1 MHGSRGWG
9 QRGGSSRGVYS
20 NFFKLQ
26 HKIPKICPPENLKK
40 LWGPPWKNY
49 LDAHMK
55 EKSQGVKDPDSTVCT
70 MSQWLMDTGIEP
82 YRACPPWVPQVYPP
96 GSYFSSPLGSGT
108 APAPL
113 QQTMRS
119 ENMDLKLFN
128 KNSSV
133 HLINNIWGQN
143 TFRII
148 ACWNIFFKL
157 KMEFYS
163 NTIWIRWWNTLHRFF
178 HLFGI

>member
-1 MHGSRGWG
+1 M
-9 QRGGSSRGVYS
+9 
-20 NFFKLQ
+20 
-26 HKIPKICPPENLKK
+26 PPGKLKK
-40 LWGPPWKNY
+40 NCQTPLPPP
-49 LDAHMK
+49 L
-55 EKSQGVKDPDSTVCT
+55 EKFSWCTHEGEVTGVKDSDSTVCT
-70 MSQWLMDTGIEP
+70 MSQWLMDIGIEP
-82 YRACPPWVPQVYPP
+82 YRACPPWVPRVYPP

-113 QQTMRS
+113 QQTMGS
-119 ENMDLKLFN
+119 ENMDVKLFN

-133 HLINNIWGQN
+133 HLINNIWKQN
-143 TFRII
+143 TFMII